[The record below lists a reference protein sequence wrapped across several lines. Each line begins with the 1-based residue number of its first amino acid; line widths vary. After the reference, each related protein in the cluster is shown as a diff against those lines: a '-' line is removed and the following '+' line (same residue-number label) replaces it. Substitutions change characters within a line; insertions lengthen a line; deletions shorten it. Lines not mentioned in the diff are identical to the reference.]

1 MRRRARTPALA
12 QDADADP
19 QEAEEQSGVSTIIVL
34 LLAWT
39 FWPEQPVPTAE
50 ESFIGPQ
57 LQPMKKAEQVEDQYM
72 DALER
77 KNRALE
83 EQSDGG

>member
-1 MRRRARTPALA
+1 MRFLI
-12 QDADADP
+12 
-19 QEAEEQSGVSTIIVL
+19 VLIIVV
-34 LLAWT
+34 LLAWK

-57 LQPMKKAEQVEDQYM
+57 IQSLNKADQVGDAVIEAADRKKQEI
-72 DALER
+72 
-77 KNRALE
+77 E

>member
-1 MRRRARTPALA
+1 MRFL
-12 QDADADP
+12 
-19 QEAEEQSGVSTIIVL
+19 IVL
-34 LLAWT
+34 IIILFLAWKL
-39 FWPEQPVPTAE
+39 WPEQPVPTAE

-57 LQPMKKAEQVEDQYM
+57 LQPLKKAEKVEDQYM

-77 KNRALE
+77 TNKRIE

>member
-1 MRRRARTPALA
+1 MRFLI
-12 QDADADP
+12 
-19 QEAEEQSGVSTIIVL
+19 VIIIVL
-34 LLAWT
+34 LLAWK

-57 LQPMKKAEQVEDQYM
+57 LEPLKKAEGVEDQYM
-72 DALER
+72 DALE
-77 KNRALE
+77 KTNRRIE